1 MGYWISQNDP
11 RCHLTW
17 PTPASGGYVPVPDPV
32 QFPLIPR
39 RRPEPAGAG
48 RPSCGSTAPAWA
60 NRRHA
65 ASITLRNLVFNH
77 VQALRFRLP
86 DGICGA
92 AGTYG
97 RVENANQAAFTIPRD
112 SPFHN
117 VSIPVGDATLTR
129 STSTT
134 YEQRVPR
141 QVCAVWS
148 VCPFLCPPWSTAR
161 HSPPR
166 DVSLHPWDACSVPAC
181 ATTPLLNLIPSRS

>member
-1 MGYWISQNDP
+1 MLWDYLPVGYWISQNDP

-32 QFPLIPR
+32 QFQLIPR
-39 RRPEPAGAG
+39 RHRAPAGAG

-129 STSTT
+129 SIPTT

-141 QVCAVWS
+141 QLCAVW
-148 VCPFLCPPWSTAR
+148 VDRTAMAATNTRFRAPTPTPGAVTHLRRGRCP
-161 HSPPR
+161 
-166 DVSLHPWDACSVPAC
+166 C
-181 ATTPLLNLIPSRS
+181 ASFGSR